1 MYNTDL
7 NNYAPGGAN
16 LLSFEQINKLKSY
29 SFWIKFI
36 AILSFIGVV
45 PTIIV
50 GIVLAIILIGIPIL
64 LVGIFMIYINLKLW
78 RASKALD
85 SIVDN
90 NNQQSFNTNG
100 LEFIVNVGNYYKLT
114 GILMIVS
121 WGSSLILTI
130 FLIMFGSVV
139 DSYLKDFD
147 QNIQNSIISEAQK

>member
-7 NNYAPGGAN
+7 NNYAPSGAS

-36 AILSFIGVV
+36 TILSFISLV
-45 PTIIV
+45 PTIIL
-50 GIVLAIILIGIPIL
+50 GAALAIIIIGIPIL
-64 LVGIFMIYINLKLW
+64 LVGIFMIYVNLKLW